1 MSTDATSTTA
11 AGGDATRTV
20 VTGDAGR
27 PRRPRGPRRSWG
39 AGLLQYGALALYLIF
54 LGFPLLWLLSASF
67 KSSRELNSLA
77 VNLLPQEW
85 VFTNY
90 GLALERQNL
99 IASAGNSL
107 LVAVS
112 TMVITIALSMPMA
125 YALARLK
132 GKLRA
137 GGTIWILASQVFPSI
152 LIIIP
157 LFLVLRTL
165 HLNDTLFGLI
175 LVYVTFTMPFT
186 LWMLQG
192 YIAAI
197 PRELEEAGEMDGAG
211 RWRVLRSI
219 VFPLLAPGLVATA
232 MFTFVSAWNEF
243 FLALVL
249 LQSPELYTL
258 PITLRSFLG
267 AEGQTQ
273 LGPLAAGAV
282 LATIPSLI
290 IFSILQKK
298 LTGGMLAGAVK
309 G

>member
-1 MSTDATSTTA
+1 MNGRRWYATA
-11 AGGDATRTV
+11 LMYV
-20 VTGDAGR
+20 
-27 PRRPRGPRRSWG
+27 
-39 AGLLQYGALALYLIF
+39 ALAAYLVF

-67 KSSRELNSLA
+67 KSSAELNSLA
-77 VNLLPQEW
+77 VNLLPAVWE
-85 VFTNY
+85 FGNY
-90 GLALERQNL
+90 VTALERQNL
-99 IASAGNSL
+99 ITAAGNSL
-107 LVAVS
+107 LVSIA
-112 TMVITIALSMPMA
+112 TMILTVLLSMPMA

-132 GKLRA
+132 GRLRA
-137 GGTIWILASQVFPSI
+137 AGTIWILTSQVFPTI

-157 LFLVLRTL
+157 LFLVLRTIQ
-165 HLNDTLFGLI
+165 LNDTLLGLI

-192 YIAAI
+192 YVAAI
-197 PRELEEAGEMDGAG
+197 PRELEEAAEVDGAT
-211 RWRVLRSI
+211 RLTILRRVVL
-219 VFPLLAPGLVATA
+219 PLLAPGLVATA

-249 LQSPELYTL
+249 IQSPELYTL
-258 PITLRSFLG
+258 PIALRSFLG

-273 LGPLAAGAV
+273 LGPLAAGAI

-290 IFSILQKK
+290 IFSILQRK

>member
-1 MSTDATSTTA
+1 MTTKRPLFAT
-11 AGGDATRTV
+11 V
-20 VTGDAGR
+20 
-27 PRRPRGPRRSWG
+27 
-39 AGLLQYGALALYLIF
+39 LMYLALAGYLIF

-67 KSSRELNSLA
+67 KSTRELNSLA
-77 VNLLPQEW
+77 VNLIPQQW
-85 VFTNY
+85 DFGNY
-90 GLALERQNL
+90 IAALERQNL
-99 IASAGNSL
+99 ITAAGNSVL
-107 LVAVS
+107 VSIVTMIVAVL
-112 TMVITIALSMPMA
+112 LSMPMA

-132 GKLRA
+132 GRLRA
-137 GGTIWILASQVFPSI
+137 AGTVWILVSQVFPTI

-157 LFLVLRTL
+157 LFLVLRSL
-165 HLNDTLFGLI
+165 QLNDTLFGLI

-192 YIAAI
+192 YVAAI
-197 PRELEEAGEMDGAG
+197 PPELEEAAEMDGAG
-211 RWRVLRSI
+211 RFTILRTVI
-219 VFPLLAPGLVATA
+219 LPLLVPGLVATA

-249 LQSPELYTL
+249 IQSPELYTL
-258 PITLRSFLG
+258 PIALRSFLG

-273 LGPLAAGAV
+273 LGPLAAGAI

-290 IFSILQKK
+290 IFGILQKK

>member
-1 MSTDATSTTA
+1 MNF
-11 AGGDATRTV
+11 
-20 VTGDAGR
+20 
-27 PRRPRGPRRSWG
+27 RRPWY
-39 AGLLQYGALALYLIF
+39 ATALMYVALTAFLLF

-67 KSSRELNSLA
+67 KSSAELNSLA
-77 VNLLPQEW
+77 VNLVPLTW
-85 VFTNY
+85 DFSNY
-90 GLALERQNL
+90 GAALERQNL
-99 IASAGNSL
+99 LPAAGNSL
-107 LVAVS
+107 LVSIA
-112 TMVITIALSMPMA
+112 TMVITVLLSMPMA

-132 GKLRA
+132 GRLRA
-137 GGTIWILASQVFPSI
+137 AGTIWILTSQVFPSI

-157 LFLVLRTL
+157 LFLVLRTIN
-165 HLNDTLFGLI
+165 LNDTLLGLT
-175 LVYVTFTMPFT
+175 LVYVTFTLPFT

-192 YIAAI
+192 YVAAI
-197 PRELEEAGEMDGAG
+197 PAELEEAGEMDGAS
-211 RWRVLRSI
+211 RITILRTI
-219 VFPLLAPGLVATA
+219 ILPLLAPGLVATA

-258 PITLRSFLG
+258 PIALRSFLG

-273 LGPLAAGAV
+273 LGPLAAGAI

-290 IFSILQKK
+290 IFTILQKK

>member
-1 MSTDATSTTA
+1 MMAKRPWYATVLMYA
-11 AGGDATRTV
+11 AVA
-20 VTGDAGR
+20 AF
-27 PRRPRGPRRSWG
+27 
-39 AGLLQYGALALYLIF
+39 LLF

-67 KSSRELNSLA
+67 KSSGELNSLA
-77 VNLLPQEW
+77 VNLLPANW
-85 VFTNY
+85 DFSNY
-90 GLALERQNL
+90 SSALERQNL
-99 IASAGNSL
+99 LPAAGNSL
-107 LVAVS
+107 LVSIA
-112 TMVITIALSMPMA
+112 TMVITVLLSMPMA
-125 YALARLK
+125 YALARLR

-137 GGTIWILASQVFPSI
+137 AGTVWILTSQVFPSI

-157 LFLVLRTL
+157 LFLVLRSIN
-165 HLNDTLFGLI
+165 LNDTLFGLI
-175 LVYVTFTMPFT
+175 LVYVTFTLPFT

-192 YIAAI
+192 YVAAI
-197 PRELEEAGEMDGAG
+197 PTELEEAGEMDGAS
-211 RWRVLRSI
+211 RITILRTIVL
-219 VFPLLAPGLVATA
+219 PLLAPGLVATA

-258 PITLRSFLG
+258 PIALRSFLG

-273 LGPLAAGAV
+273 LGPLAAGAI

>member
-1 MSTDATSTTA
+1 MTAKRPLYAT
-11 AGGDATRTV
+11 V
-20 VTGDAGR
+20 
-27 PRRPRGPRRSWG
+27 
-39 AGLLQYGALALYLIF
+39 LMYLALASYLIF

-67 KSSRELNSLA
+67 KSTRELNSLA
-77 VNLLPQEW
+77 VNLIPQQW
-85 VFTNY
+85 DFGNY
-90 GLALERQNL
+90 IAALERQNL
-99 IASAGNSL
+99 ITAAGNSML
-107 LVAVS
+107 VSIVTMIVAVL
-112 TMVITIALSMPMA
+112 LSMPMA

-132 GKLRA
+132 GRLRA
-137 GGTIWILASQVFPSI
+137 AGTVWILVSQVFPTI

-157 LFLVLRTL
+157 LFLVLRSL
-165 HLNDTLFGLI
+165 QLNDTLFGLI

-192 YIAAI
+192 YVAAI
-197 PRELEEAGEMDGAG
+197 PPELEEAAEMDGAG
-211 RWRVLRSI
+211 RFTILRTVI
-219 VFPLLAPGLVATA
+219 LPLLVPGLVATA

-249 LQSPELYTL
+249 IQSPELYTL
-258 PITLRSFLG
+258 PIALRSFLG

-273 LGPLAAGAV
+273 LGPLAAGAI

-290 IFSILQKK
+290 IFGILQKK

>member
-1 MSTDATSTTA
+1 MSETTA
-11 AGGDATRTV
+11 GAQTRAI
-20 VTGDAGR
+20 VTGDGAPPR
-27 PRRPRGPRRSWG
+27 PRRRGPG
-39 AGLLQYGALALYLIF
+39 VTAVQYVALALYLCF

-67 KSSRELNSLA
+67 KSSRELNSLN
-77 VNLLPQEW
+77 VNLIPAEW
-85 VFTNY
+85 DFSNY
-90 GLALERQNL
+90 LTALERQNL
-99 IASAGNSL
+99 IGSAANSL
-107 LVAVS
+107 LVAVC
-112 TMVITIALSMPMA
+112 TMVITIVLSMPMA
-125 YALARLK
+125 YALARVQ
-132 GKLRA
+132 GRLRA
-137 GGTIWILASQVFPSI
+137 AGTVWILASQVFPSI

-165 HLNDTLFGLI
+165 QLNDTLFGLI

-211 RWRVLRSI
+211 RWRVLRLI
-219 VFPLLAPGLVATA
+219 VFPLLAPGLAATA

-282 LATIPSLI
+282 LATVPSLI
-290 IFSILQKK
+290 IFGFLQKR

>member
-1 MSTDATSTTA
+1 MSAV
-11 AGGDATRTV
+11 GDETGV
-20 VTGDAGR
+20 VAGR
-27 PRRPRGPRRSWG
+27 GSRRRRARRGWG
-39 AGLLQYGALALYLIF
+39 VTTGQYIALALYLLF
-54 LGFPLLWLLSASF
+54 LGFPLVWLLSASF

-77 VNLLPQEW
+77 VNLIPRDW
-85 VFTNY
+85 DFTNY
-90 GLALERQNL
+90 VTALERQNL
-99 IASAGNSL
+99 ITAAGNSL
-107 LVAVS
+107 LVAVT
-112 TMVITIALSMPMA
+112 TMVVTIALSMPMA

-132 GKLRA
+132 GRLRA
-137 GGTIWILASQVFPSI
+137 AGTIWILASQVFPAI

-165 HLNDTLFGLI
+165 LLNDTLFGLI

-197 PRELEEAGEMDGAG
+197 PRELEEAGAVDGAG
-211 RWRVLRSI
+211 RWLVLRSI

-258 PITLRSFLG
+258 PIALRSFLG

-290 IFSILQKK
+290 VFAILQKK

>member
-1 MSTDATSTTA
+1 MSS
-11 AGGDATRTV
+11 
-20 VTGDAGR
+20 
-27 PRRPRGPRRSWG
+27 RRPWY
-39 AGLLQYGALALYLIF
+39 ATALMYVALAAFLLF

-67 KSSRELNSLA
+67 KSSGELNSLA
-77 VNLLPQEW
+77 VNLLPVEW
-85 VFTNY
+85 DFSNY
-90 GLALERQNL
+90 SSALERQNL
-99 IASAGNSL
+99 LSAAGNSL
-107 LVAVS
+107 LVSIS
-112 TMVITIALSMPMA
+112 TMVITVLLSMPMA

-132 GKLRA
+132 GRLRA
-137 GGTIWILASQVFPSI
+137 TGTVWILTSQVFPSI

-157 LFLVLRTL
+157 LFLVLRSIN
-165 HLNDTLFGLI
+165 LNDTLFGLV
-175 LVYVTFTMPFT
+175 LVYVTFTLPFT

-192 YIAAI
+192 YVAAI
-197 PRELEEAGEMDGAG
+197 PTELEEAGEMDGAS
-211 RWRVLRSI
+211 RFTILRTI
-219 VFPLLAPGLVATA
+219 ILPLLAPGLVATA

-258 PITLRSFLG
+258 PIALRSFLG

-273 LGPLAAGAV
+273 LGPLAAGAI

>member
-1 MSTDATSTTA
+1 MMT
-11 AGGDATRTV
+11 
-20 VTGDAGR
+20 
-27 PRRPRGPRRSWG
+27 RRPWYATVLMY
-39 AGLLQYGALALYLIF
+39 AGLAFFLAF
-54 LGFPLLWLLSASF
+54 LGFPLVWLVSASF
-67 KSSRELNSLA
+67 KSSQELNSLA
-77 VNLLPQEW
+77 VNLIPAQW
-85 VFTNY
+85 DFSNY
-90 GLALERQNL
+90 AAALERQNL
-99 IASAGNSL
+99 IPAAANSL
-107 LVAVS
+107 LVSVA
-112 TMVITIALSMPMA
+112 TMIITVLLSMPMA
-125 YALARLK
+125 YALARLQ

-137 GGTIWILASQVFPSI
+137 AGTIWILTSQVFPSI

-157 LFLVLRTL
+157 LFLLLRTIS
-165 HLNDTLFGLI
+165 LNDTLLGLI

-192 YIAAI
+192 YVAAI
-197 PRELEEAGEMDGAG
+197 PVELEEAAEMDGAN
-211 RWRVLRSI
+211 RFTILRRVVL
-219 VFPLLAPGLVATA
+219 PLLAPGLVATA

-258 PITLRSFLG
+258 PIALRSFLG

-290 IFSILQKK
+290 IFGILQKK

>member
-1 MSTDATSTTA
+1 MTT
-11 AGGDATRTV
+11 
-20 VTGDAGR
+20 
-27 PRRPRGPRRSWG
+27 RRPWY
-39 AGLLQYGALALYLIF
+39 ATVLMYAALAFFLAF
-54 LGFPLLWLLSASF
+54 LGFPLVWLVSASF
-67 KSSRELNSLA
+67 KSSQELNSLA
-77 VNLLPQEW
+77 VNLIPAQW
-85 VFTNY
+85 DFSNY
-90 GLALERQNL
+90 ANALERQNL
-99 IASAGNSL
+99 IPAAMNSL
-107 LVAVS
+107 LVAVA
-112 TMVITIALSMPMA
+112 TMIITVLLSMPMA
-125 YALARLK
+125 YALARLQ
-132 GKLRA
+132 GRLRA
-137 GGTIWILASQVFPSI
+137 AGTIWILTSQVFPSI

-157 LFLVLRTL
+157 LFLLLRAIS
-165 HLNDTLFGLI
+165 LNDTLLGLI

-192 YIAAI
+192 YVAAI
-197 PRELEEAGEMDGAG
+197 PVELEEAAEMDGAN
-211 RWRVLRSI
+211 RLTILRRVVL
-219 VFPLLAPGLVATA
+219 PLLAPGLVATA

-258 PITLRSFLG
+258 PIALRSFLG

-290 IFSILQKK
+290 IFGILQKK

>member
-1 MSTDATSTTA
+1 MTA
-11 AGGDATRTV
+11 
-20 VTGDAGR
+20 
-27 PRRPRGPRRSWG
+27 RRPWY
-39 AGLLQYGALALYLIF
+39 ATLLMYVALAAFLLF

-67 KSSRELNSLA
+67 KSSSELNSLA
-77 VNLLPQEW
+77 VNLLPSTW
-85 VFTNY
+85 DFSNY
-90 GLALERQNL
+90 SSALERQNL
-99 IASAGNSL
+99 LSAAGNSL
-107 LVAVS
+107 MVS
-112 TMVITIALSMPMA
+112 IATMVITVLLSMPMA

-137 GGTIWILASQVFPSI
+137 TGTVWILTSQVFPSI

-157 LFLVLRTL
+157 LFLVLRSIN
-165 HLNDTLFGLI
+165 LNDTLFGLI
-175 LVYVTFTMPFT
+175 LVYVTFTLPFT

-192 YIAAI
+192 YVAAI
-197 PRELEEAGEMDGAG
+197 PTELEEAGEMDGAS
-211 RWRVLRSI
+211 RFTILRTI
-219 VFPLLAPGLVATA
+219 ILPLLAPGLVATA

-258 PITLRSFLG
+258 PIALRSFLG

-273 LGPLAAGAV
+273 LGPLAAGAI

>member
-1 MSTDATSTTA
+1 MMT
-11 AGGDATRTV
+11 
-20 VTGDAGR
+20 
-27 PRRPRGPRRSWG
+27 RRPWYATVLMY
-39 AGLLQYGALALYLIF
+39 AGLAFFLAF
-54 LGFPLLWLLSASF
+54 LGFPLVWLVSASF
-67 KSSRELNSLA
+67 KSSQELNSLA
-77 VNLLPQEW
+77 VNLIPTQW
-85 VFTNY
+85 DFSNY
-90 GLALERQNL
+90 HNALERQNL
-99 IASAGNSL
+99 IPAAMNSL
-107 LVAVS
+107 LVAVA
-112 TMVITIALSMPMA
+112 TMIITVLLSMPMA
-125 YALARLK
+125 YALARLQ
-132 GKLRA
+132 GRLRA
-137 GGTIWILASQVFPSI
+137 AGTIWILTSQVFPSI

-157 LFLVLRTL
+157 LFLLLRTIS
-165 HLNDTLFGLI
+165 LNDTLLGLI

-192 YIAAI
+192 YVAAI
-197 PRELEEAGEMDGAG
+197 PVELEEAAEMDGAN
-211 RWRVLRSI
+211 RVTILRR
-219 VFPLLAPGLVATA
+219 VVLPLLAPGLVATA

-258 PITLRSFLG
+258 PIALRSFLG

-290 IFSILQKK
+290 IFGILQKK

>member
-1 MSTDATSTTA
+1 MTAETTPVPA
-11 AGGDATRTV
+11 VGESTRTI
-20 VTGDAGR
+20 VTGEKPA
-27 PRRPRGPRRSWG
+27 PPAQKRRKMSGTK
-39 AGLLQYGALALYLIF
+39 ALQYAALSVYLFF

-67 KSSRELNSLA
+67 KSSQELNSLSA
-77 VNLLPQEW
+77 NLIPQEW

-90 GLALERQNL
+90 ENALARQNL
-99 IASAGNSL
+99 LMSAGNSL
-107 LVAVS
+107 IVAIS
-112 TMVITIALSMPMA
+112 TTVITLLLSMPMA
-125 YALARLK
+125 YALARLQ
-132 GKLRA
+132 GRLRA
-137 GGTIWILASQVFPSI
+137 AGTVWILASQVFPAI

-157 LFLVLRTL
+157 LFLVLRTIQ
-165 HLNDTLFGLI
+165 LNDTLFGLT

-197 PRELEEAGEMDGAG
+197 PTELEEAGEMDGAG
-211 RWRVLRSI
+211 RLLVLRSI
-219 VFPLLAPGLVATA
+219 VFPLLRPGLVATA

-249 LQSPELYTL
+249 IQSPELYTL

-282 LATIPSLI
+282 IATIPSLI
-290 IFSILQKK
+290 IFSLLQKQ
-298 LTGGMLAGAVK
+298 LTGSTLAGAVK

>member
-1 MSTDATSTTA
+1 MIT
-11 AGGDATRTV
+11 
-20 VTGDAGR
+20 
-27 PRRPRGPRRSWG
+27 RRPW
-39 AGLLQYGALALYLIF
+39 YGTALMYAALAGFLVF

-67 KSSRELNSLA
+67 KSSGELNSLA
-77 VNLLPQEW
+77 INLLPAEW
-85 VFTNY
+85 DFSNY
-90 GLALERQNL
+90 ASALARQNL
-99 IASAGNSL
+99 LPAAGNSL
-107 LVAVS
+107 LVSLA
-112 TMVITIALSMPMA
+112 TMVITVLLSMPMA

-132 GKLRA
+132 GRLRA
-137 GGTIWILASQVFPSI
+137 AGTVWILTSQVFPSI

-157 LFLVLRTL
+157 LFLVLRSIN
-165 HLNDTLFGLI
+165 LNDTLFGLI
-175 LVYVTFTMPFT
+175 LVYVTFTLPFT

-192 YIAAI
+192 YVAAI
-197 PRELEEAGEMDGAG
+197 PADLEEAGEMDGAS
-211 RWRVLRSI
+211 RFTILRRIVL
-219 VFPLLAPGLVATA
+219 PLLAPGLVATA

-258 PITLRSFLG
+258 PIALRSFLG

-273 LGPLAAGAV
+273 LGPLAAGAI

-290 IFSILQKK
+290 IFTILQKK

>member
-1 MSTDATSTTA
+1 MTTKRPLYATI
-11 AGGDATRTV
+11 
-20 VTGDAGR
+20 
-27 PRRPRGPRRSWG
+27 
-39 AGLLQYGALALYLIF
+39 LMYLALAGYLIF

-67 KSSRELNSLA
+67 KSTQELNSLA
-77 VNLLPQEW
+77 VNLIPQQW
-85 VFTNY
+85 DFSNY
-90 GLALERQNL
+90 ASALERQNL
-99 IASAGNSL
+99 LTAAGNSIF
-107 LVAVS
+107 VAVV
-112 TMVITIALSMPMA
+112 TMIISVLLSMPMA

-137 GGTIWILASQVFPSI
+137 AGTVWILVSQVFPTI

-157 LFLVLRTL
+157 LFLVLRSL
-165 HLNDTLFGLI
+165 QLNDTLFGLI
-175 LVYVTFTMPFT
+175 LVYVTFTLPFT

-192 YIAAI
+192 YVAAI
-197 PRELEEAGEMDGAG
+197 PPELEEAAEMDGAG
-211 RWRVLRSI
+211 RFTILRTVVL
-219 VFPLLAPGLVATA
+219 PLLAPGLVATA

-249 LQSPELYTL
+249 IQSPELYTL
-258 PITLRSFLG
+258 PIALRSFLG

-273 LGPLAAGAV
+273 LGPLAAGAI

-290 IFSILQKK
+290 IFGILQKK

>member
-1 MSTDATSTTA
+1 MTAETTPVTA
-11 AGGDATRTV
+11 VGDATRTI
-20 VTGDAGR
+20 VTGDTS
-27 PRRPRGPRRSWG
+27 PRRPQRRKLRGTTV
-39 AGLLQYGALALYLIF
+39 LQYVGLAFYLFF

-67 KSSRELNSLA
+67 KSSQELNSLA
-77 VNLLPQEW
+77 VNLIPQEW

-90 GLALERQNL
+90 VNALERQNL
-99 IASAGNSL
+99 IQSAGNSL
-107 LVAVS
+107 IVALATTAITLV
-112 TMVITIALSMPMA
+112 LSMPMA
-125 YALARLK
+125 YALARLR

-137 GGTIWILASQVFPSI
+137 AGTVWILASQVFPAI

-157 LFLVLRTL
+157 LFLVMRTL
-165 HLNDTLFGLI
+165 QLNDTLFGLT

-197 PRELEEAGEMDGAG
+197 PRDLEEAGEMDGAG

-219 VFPLLAPGLVATA
+219 VLPLLAPGLAATA

-249 LQSPELYTL
+249 IQSPELYTL

>member
-1 MSTDATSTTA
+1 VTTKRPLYAT
-11 AGGDATRTV
+11 V
-20 VTGDAGR
+20 
-27 PRRPRGPRRSWG
+27 
-39 AGLLQYGALALYLIF
+39 LMYLALAGYLIF

-67 KSSRELNSLA
+67 KSTRELNSLA
-77 VNLLPQEW
+77 VNLIPQQW
-85 VFTNY
+85 DFGNY
-90 GLALERQNL
+90 IAALERQNL
-99 IASAGNSL
+99 ITAAGNSVL
-107 LVAVS
+107 VSIVTMIVAVL
-112 TMVITIALSMPMA
+112 LSMPMA

-132 GKLRA
+132 GRLRA
-137 GGTIWILASQVFPSI
+137 AGTVWILVSQVFPTI

-157 LFLVLRTL
+157 LFLVLRSL
-165 HLNDTLFGLI
+165 QLNDTLFGLI

-192 YIAAI
+192 YVAAI
-197 PRELEEAGEMDGAG
+197 PPELEEAAEMDGAG
-211 RWRVLRSI
+211 RFTILRTVI
-219 VFPLLAPGLVATA
+219 LPLLVPGLVATA

-249 LQSPELYTL
+249 IQSPELYTL
-258 PITLRSFLG
+258 PIALRSFLG

-273 LGPLAAGAV
+273 LGPLAAGAI

-290 IFSILQKK
+290 IFGILQKK

>member
-1 MSTDATSTTA
+1 MIA
-11 AGGDATRTV
+11 
-20 VTGDAGR
+20 
-27 PRRPRGPRRSWG
+27 RRPRYATVLMYAVL
-39 AGLLQYGALALYLIF
+39 AGYLIF

-67 KSSRELNSLA
+67 KSSQELNSLS
-77 VNLLPQEW
+77 VNLIPLNW
-85 VFTNY
+85 DFSNY
-90 GLALERQNL
+90 GTALARQNL
-99 IASAGNSL
+99 LTAAGNSMVVSIVTMV
-107 LVAVS
+107 VAVL
-112 TMVITIALSMPMA
+112 LSMPMA

-132 GKLRA
+132 GRLRA
-137 GGTIWILASQVFPSI
+137 AGTVWILISQVFPTI

-157 LFLVLRTL
+157 LFLVLRSL
-165 HLNDTLFGLI
+165 QLNDTLFGLI

-192 YIAAI
+192 YVAAI
-197 PRELEEAGEMDGAG
+197 PPELEEAAEMDGAG
-211 RWRVLRSI
+211 RITILRTVI
-219 VFPLLAPGLVATA
+219 LPLLAPGLVATA

-258 PITLRSFLG
+258 PIALRSFLG

-273 LGPLAAGAV
+273 LGPLAAGAI

-290 IFSILQKK
+290 IFAILQKK

>member
-1 MSTDATSTTA
+1 MTT
-11 AGGDATRTV
+11 
-20 VTGDAGR
+20 
-27 PRRPRGPRRSWG
+27 RRPWY
-39 AGLLQYGALALYLIF
+39 ATMLMYVALAAFLFF

-67 KSSRELNSLA
+67 KSSSELNSLA
-77 VNLLPQEW
+77 VNLIPAEW
-85 VFTNY
+85 DFSNY
-90 GLALERQNL
+90 SSAFERQNL
-99 IASAGNSL
+99 LAAAGNSL
-107 LVAVS
+107 FVS
-112 TMVITIALSMPMA
+112 ITTMVITVLLSMPMA

-137 GGTIWILASQVFPSI
+137 TGTVWILTSQVFPSI

-157 LFLVLRTL
+157 LFLVLRSIN
-165 HLNDTLFGLI
+165 LNDTLLGLI

-192 YIAAI
+192 YVAAI
-197 PRELEEAGEMDGAG
+197 PTELEEAAEMDGAS
-211 RWRVLRSI
+211 RITILRSI
-219 VFPLLAPGLVATA
+219 ILPLLAPGLVATA

-258 PITLRSFLG
+258 PIALRSFLG

-273 LGPLAAGAV
+273 LGPLAAGAI

>member
-1 MSTDATSTTA
+1 MTTKRPWYATVLMYVALTA
-11 AGGDATRTV
+11 F
-20 VTGDAGR
+20 
-27 PRRPRGPRRSWG
+27 
-39 AGLLQYGALALYLIF
+39 LLF

-67 KSSRELNSLA
+67 KSSGELNSLA
-77 VNLLPQEW
+77 VNLLPAEW
-85 VFTNY
+85 DFSNY
-90 GLALERQNL
+90 TTALERQNL
-99 IASAGNSL
+99 LTAAGNSL
-107 LVAVS
+107 LVS
-112 TMVITIALSMPMA
+112 LTTMVVTVLLSMPMA

-137 GGTIWILASQVFPSI
+137 TGTVWILTSQVFPSI

-157 LFLVLRTL
+157 LFLVLRSIN
-165 HLNDTLFGLI
+165 LNDTLFGLI
-175 LVYVTFTMPFT
+175 LVYVTFTLPFT

-192 YIAAI
+192 YVAAI
-197 PRELEEAGEMDGAG
+197 PAELEEAGEMDGAS
-211 RWRVLRSI
+211 RFTILRTIVL
-219 VFPLLAPGLVATA
+219 PLLAPGLVATA

-258 PITLRSFLG
+258 PIALRSFLG

-273 LGPLAAGAV
+273 LGPLAAGAI

>member
-1 MSTDATSTTA
+1 MTTKRPLYAT
-11 AGGDATRTV
+11 V
-20 VTGDAGR
+20 
-27 PRRPRGPRRSWG
+27 
-39 AGLLQYGALALYLIF
+39 LMYLALAGYLIF

-67 KSSRELNSLA
+67 KSTRELNSLA
-77 VNLLPQEW
+77 VNLIPQQW
-85 VFTNY
+85 DFGNY
-90 GLALERQNL
+90 IAALERQNL
-99 IASAGNSL
+99 ITAAGNSVL
-107 LVAVS
+107 VSIVTMLVAVL
-112 TMVITIALSMPMA
+112 LSMPMA

-132 GKLRA
+132 GRLRA
-137 GGTIWILASQVFPSI
+137 AGTVWILVSQVFPTI

-157 LFLVLRTL
+157 LFLVLRSL
-165 HLNDTLFGLI
+165 QLNDTLFGLI

-192 YIAAI
+192 YVAAI
-197 PRELEEAGEMDGAG
+197 PPELEEAAEMDGAG
-211 RWRVLRSI
+211 RFTILRTVI
-219 VFPLLAPGLVATA
+219 LPLLVPGLVATA

-249 LQSPELYTL
+249 IQSPELYTL
-258 PITLRSFLG
+258 PIALRSFLG

-273 LGPLAAGAV
+273 LGPLAAGAI

-290 IFSILQKK
+290 IFGILQKK